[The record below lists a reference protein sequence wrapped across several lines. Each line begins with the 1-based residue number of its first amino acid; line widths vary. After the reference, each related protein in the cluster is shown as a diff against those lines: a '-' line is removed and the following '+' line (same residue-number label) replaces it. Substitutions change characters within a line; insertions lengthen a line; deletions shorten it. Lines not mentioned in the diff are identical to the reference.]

1 MTTVPALPTRR
12 TRLAAVLGAAALVV
26 VAMTGCTD
34 GSDGGS
40 AADATPQVTAENG
53 VDALDSSA
61 LLEAT
66 TKALQAQPA
75 FRVRGNTTE
84 GALDLVFVK
93 GTGAYGTVTT
103 GGNAITVL
111 ATGGKV
117 WVKGDAAFYE
127 SLVGQG
133 SSTLIGDKWVELPAA
148 SVPQVEVFTDG
159 SAFLDNMIDPKA
171 TLEVTDV
178 KRLDGDDVV
187 GAQDTDGGGTLWV
200 AAQGEPL
207 PLRFDERGA
216 AGDVGVLR
224 FVDYGVVVPIAAPA
238 PEQIAAVPVPA
249 PTPAPAQAQ

>member
-1 MTTVPALPTRR
+1 MPALPARR
-12 TRLAAVLGAAALVV
+12 SRVAAALGAAALVV
-26 VAMTGCTD
+26 VAVTGCAVGSG
-34 GSDGGS
+34 GSDAS
-40 AADATPQVTAENG
+40 AEATQQVTAENG
-53 VDALDSSA
+53 VDSLDSAA

-66 TKALQAQPA
+66 TKALEAQPA

-84 GALDLVFVK
+84 GALDLAFVK
-93 GTGAYGTVTT
+93 GAGAYGTVTT

-133 SSTLIGDKWVELPAA
+133 SSTLIGDKWVELPAT

-178 KRLDGDDVV
+178 KRLDGGDVV

-200 AAQGEPL
+200 AAEGEPL

-249 PTPAPAQAQ
+249 PTPAPAQ